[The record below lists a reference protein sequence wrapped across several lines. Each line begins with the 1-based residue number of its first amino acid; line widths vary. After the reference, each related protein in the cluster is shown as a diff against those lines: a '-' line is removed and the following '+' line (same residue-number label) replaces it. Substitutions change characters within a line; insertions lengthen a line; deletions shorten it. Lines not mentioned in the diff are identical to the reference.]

1 MLSVI
6 DCIYISLFSSMEMSL
21 QLVLT
26 CKFRTILIR
35 LEVGDFFFSC
45 PQVTQQSGISLTGGD
60 FMANGST
67 PFASAEIKG
76 LFKQPA
82 HSLYL
87 LQTYVGGS
95 RRLKSHVIILHC
107 GTVEFIKFY

>member
-1 MLSVI
+1 
-6 DCIYISLFSSMEMSL
+6 
-21 QLVLT
+21 
-26 CKFRTILIR
+26 
-35 LEVGDFFFSC
+35 
-45 PQVTQQSGISLTGGD
+45 
-60 FMANGST
+60 MANGST